1 MNRTRSEALYEEAL
15 THIVGGVNSPS
26 RSFKAVGGGAPVF
39 MKRGQGAHFWDED
52 GNRYI
57 DYLCAYGPIILGH
70 AHPHVTEAIVRAA
83 QTGVLYGTPTE
94 LEIKLARML
103 KSAIPSLDKVR
114 FVNSGTEAVMTV
126 IRVARAFTGR
136 SKIIKFAGC
145 YHGHSDL
152 VLVAAGSGPSTLG
165 TPDSAGVPQSIAGE
179 VITVPF
185 NDLDALAAALERWG
199 AETAAVM
206 VEPIVG
212 NFGMVMPKPGFLEG
226 LGKLAR
232 EHGALVIYDEVITA
246 FRFHYGSAQT
256 YEGLVPEPIR
266 ADSLDGPGT
275 ASAASL
281 ANAPAAAS
289 LANAADA
296 ASPPGTAAADAA
308 DARAAFFRA
317 IRPDLTALGKIIGG
331 GLPIGAYG
339 GRREIMEQVA
349 PLGPAYQA
357 GTMAGNPASIASG
370 IACLEAL
377 AEPGVYAQ
385 MDKLAVRLT
394 DGIAESARRHGIPLT
409 VNRIRGSFST
419 HFCDHPVTNYDEAKD
434 TDGEAFAR
442 FFRLMLD
449 KGICLAPSK
458 YEAWFLTTAHT
469 EADIT
474 YTLEAAEA
482 SFARMAERAD

>member
-1 MNRTRSEALYEEAL
+1 MNRTRSEALYQEAL

-70 AHPHVTEAIVRAA
+70 AHPHVTEAITRAA
-83 QTGVLYGTPTE
+83 QTGILYGTPTE
-94 LEIKLARML
+94 LEIRLAKML
-103 KSAIPSLDKVR
+103 KDAIPSMDKVR

-185 NDLDALAAALERWG
+185 NDLDALAVALERWG

-212 NFGMVMPKPGFLEG
+212 NFGMVMPQPGFLEG

-256 YEGLVPEPIR
+256 YEGLVPEPLR
-266 ADSLDGPGT
+266 AASLDGPAVGSAD
-275 ASAASL
+275 ASAEE
-281 ANAPAAAS
+281 
-289 LANAADA
+289 
-296 ASPPGTAAADAA
+296 
-308 DARAAFFRA
+308 ARAAFFSA
-317 IRPDLTALGKIIGG
+317 IEPDLTALGKIIGG

-385 MDKLAVRLT
+385 MDKLAIRLT
-394 DGIAESARRHGIPLT
+394 EGIAESARRHGIPLT

-434 TDGEAFAR
+434 TDGAAFAR